1 MTNRAPSDPSPP
13 PSAAAAAPTITATA
27 DIVITGVGFL
37 PGHKVTICVTYIA
50 EDISD
55 YLNYTA
61 DLSGY
66 LHAEL
71 PTSPATG
78 ALHIT
83 ATDHRADPD
92 GACGLLWSNTETLR
106 ACNP

>member
-1 MTNRAPSDPSPP
+1 LTDPAPSDPSTPQ
-13 PSAAAAAPTITATA
+13 SAASAAPTITVTA
-27 DIVITGVGFL
+27 DYIVTGAGFL
-37 PGHKVTICVTYIA
+37 PDHKVTIRVTYTA

-55 YLNYTA
+55 YLNYTT
-61 DLSGY
+61 DPGGSLY
-66 LHAEL
+66 AEL

-106 ACNP
+106 ACNA

>member
-1 MTNRAPSDPSPP
+1 MTNRAPSDPSAH
-13 PSAAAAAPTITATA
+13 AASGAPTITATA
-27 DIVITGVGFL
+27 DRVVSGAGFL